1 MTSTHI
7 TPNPQD
13 HAIIQSESTE
23 NNAPAKGVRDSRSL
37 RRLSWVVV
45 ALSSLAIAAF
55 AVVPYL
61 TASLRALADDQA
73 GLAPHYASLP
83 SAIQVA
89 FYVHIVFAGVALVL
103 GPMQFWAGFRERFRV
118 AHRWIGRTYLAS
130 IAIGGL
136 ASLVMAPFNSAG
148 FVGFFG
154 FGTVGVLWLY
164 TGWKAY
170 RAVRAR
176 DIRSH
181 QAWMMRNFALT
192 YAAVT
197 LRLWTGLLL
206 GVQLPFVG
214 GDFDFGAVFAN
225 AYAAV
230 PFLSWL
236 PNVIVAEV
244 LIRRRGLPS
253 FRISETEVNF
263 PETAKSPAIRRR
275 G

>member
-1 MTSTHI
+1 MTSTQTSHG
-7 TPNPQD
+7 TQHPQNRELL
-13 HAIIQSESTE
+13 HTESAEDVQAEGLHT
-23 NNAPAKGVRDSRSL
+23 RRSL
-37 RRLSWVVV
+37 RRVSWAVV
-45 ALSSLAIAAF
+45 ALSSAAIAAF

-61 TASLRALADDQA
+61 TASLRTLADGET
-73 GLAPHYASLP
+73 GLAPHYAGLP
-83 SAIQVA
+83 PAIQVA

-103 GPMQFWAGFRERFRV
+103 GPLQFWAGFRERFRI
-118 AHRWIGRTYLAS
+118 AHRWIGRSYLVS
-130 IAIGGL
+130 TAIGGV

-154 FGTVGVLWLY
+154 FGTVGVLWIY

-170 RAVRAR
+170 RSVREH

-206 GVQLPFVG
+206 GVQLPFVT

-225 AYAAV
+225 AYEAV

-236 PNVIVAEV
+236 PNVIVAEL

-253 FRISETEVNF
+253 FRIS
-263 PETAKSPAIRRR
+263 
-275 G
+275 